1 MAHDDAGHYKQK
13 HPADTPIN
21 PAIEAQLTARAKD
34 GRINCAAAHQI
45 ARELGVTPDEVGMTA
60 DLLELRINMCQL
72 GLFGHGHQKRL
83 VVPAKEVSAELQ
95 QAIEAALDDDG
106 LACDAAWRIAE
117 QFTITRVEVSSACEA
132 LNIRIKACQLGAFPR
147 KKTAS

>member
-1 MAHDDAGHYKQK
+1 MAHDDAGHYKHK
-13 HPADTPIN
+13 HPEETMIN
-21 PAIEAQLTARAKD
+21 ALIAEQLQARAKD

-45 ARELGVTPDEVGMTA
+45 ARELGVTPEEVGVTA
-60 DLLELRINMCQL
+60 DLLELRINQCQL

-83 VVPAKEVSAELQ
+83 IFPAKEVSAELR

-117 QFTITRVEVSSACEA
+117 QFTITRVEVSSACET
-132 LNIRIKACQLGAFPR
+132 LHIRIKACQLGAFNS
-147 KKTAS
+147 KKR